1 MNSRRRWQSGI
12 ATGLGFGLVL
22 LATAPARAMEGAG
35 ETPSA
40 MVASY
45 KTLAD
50 VILGAKKTEANLVRS
65 ILTSAHDRAYQELM
79 RARTALKGNDAK
91 GAQEA
96 IENMAAAVGQ
106 IGSEGDASVGAVR
119 KRLLEGGHHHNSDG
133 EAKGIYDEG
142 FVVVTKAAKA
152 QFLEAAK
159 ALGQLAK
166 APKADALE
174 AEWVKVEAA
183 WSALMK

>member
-12 ATGLGFGLVL
+12 AAGLGLGLVL
-22 LATAPARAMEGAG
+22 AGTIPARAMEGAG

-119 KRLLEGGHHHNSDG
+119 KRLLEGGHHHNSEG
-133 EAKGIYDEG
+133 EAKGLYDEG

-152 QFLEAAK
+152 QFLDAAK
-159 ALGQLAK
+159 ALGMLAK

>member
-1 MNSRRRWQSGI
+1 MNSSRLGRGGVTVVL
-12 ATGLGFGLVL
+12 AFGLGL
-22 LATAPARAMEGAG
+22 LASGPLRAAEGAG

-50 VILGAKKTEANLVRS
+50 VILAAKKTEANLVRS
-65 ILTSAHDRAYQELM
+65 ILTSAHDRAGEELAKA
-79 RARTALKGNDAK
+79 RAALKANDAK
-91 GAQEA
+91 GAQAA

-142 FVVVTKAAKA
+142 FVIVTKAAKA
-152 QFLEAAK
+152 QFLDAAK

-183 WSALMK
+183 WTGLMK